1 MQGTS
6 LVDNDARNERGKV
19 VSGLQFEERRCRLQC
34 EDPDMAILHGL
45 QPASRLWHQRTRSSS
60 LHHPV
65 RTHDAQDAQQAKKQA
80 DRCQTRRSLITTND
94 AEVEAVGS
102 TGRSLF
108 QWTLF
113 PTLVTVVGS
122 FVGLV
127 MPSYRPG
134 SVWSFSVAILACSS
148 LLWLIAVRT
157 GPLYECPISLSSAA
171 LQAAL
176 FQAYLDFEA
185 SIRNFNTCGTFIEAP
200 SCHIVGTVDRQSG
213 SQLPVYVL

>member
-1 MQGTS
+1 LWIMMLGTKE
-6 LVDNDARNERGKV
+6 A
-19 VSGLQFEERRCRLQC
+19 
-34 EDPDMAILHGL
+34 
-45 QPASRLWHQRTRSSS
+45 RSSQDYNSRSDAAGYNVKIRTWPYYTAFS
-60 LHHPV
+60 LLLAFGISELGLLAYIIH
-65 RTHDAQDAQQAKKQA
+65 
-80 DRCQTRRSLITTND
+80 LITTND

-148 LLWLIAVRT
+148 LLWLIA
-157 GPLYECPISLSSAA
+157 
-171 LQAAL
+171 AAL
-176 FQAYLDFEA
+176 FEAYLDFEA

-200 SCHIVGTVDRQSG
+200 SCHIMQSVRAIAWIILG
-213 SQLPVYVL
+213 LCIVSLATLVLMRRSLRRA